1 MNLTNSITYR
11 RIEDLEDLN
20 EIVRLQ
26 SDIWSPDVVSPL
38 PQLVASIHNGG
49 IIIGA
54 FIENKLIGFCYGF
67 AGFKNSK
74 HYLVSHM
81 TGVRPEYQN
90 YGVGYQ
96 LKLKQREWAIDFGY
110 QKIVWTYDPL
120 EVRNGFFN
128 LCKLGAYS
136 QAYLSSYYG
145 EMQDKLNKGLPSDR
159 LFVEWDICTSRV
171 EKAISGVLSN
181 QTVKDDYEI
190 LLKTDDKEDPFIM
203 KSRLNFQQDGYLVSV
218 PSNIQTLKHTNLDV
232 ANAWR
237 FALRKVFSEAFL
249 NGFIITGVRKVP
261 NSMFHFYI
269 LESKIRKNVEGWR
282 VGEKE

>member
-11 RIEDLEDLN
+11 TIEDLEDLN
-20 EIVRLQ
+20 EVVTLQ

-54 FIENKLIGFCYGF
+54 YIENKLIGFCYGF
-67 AGFKNSK
+67 PGFKNSN

-90 YGVGYQ
+90 YGVGYE
-96 LKLKQREWAIDFGY
+96 LKLKQREWAIAFGY

-136 QAYLSSYYG
+136 QSYLSSYYG
-145 EMQDKLNKGLPSDR
+145 EMQDKLNKGLPADR

-171 EKAISGVLSN
+171 EKAIRGLLSN
-181 QTVKDDYEI
+181 QIDKDDYEI
-190 LLKTDDKEDPFIM
+190 LLNTDEKGAPFIM
-203 KSRLNFQQDGYLVSV
+203 ESELNFQQDSYLVSV
-218 PSNIQTLKHTNLDV
+218 PTNIQMLKQTDLDI
-232 ANAWR
+232 AMAWR

-249 NGFIITGVRKVP
+249 NGYFISGVRKVP
-261 NSMFHFYI
+261 NSMFHFYV
-269 LESKIRKNVEGWR
+269 LESKTIK
-282 VGEKE
+282 VGEK